1 MEVKTKFNVG
11 DVVYFIF
18 NNELHKGVVSSVRV
32 SCEKQYVRIRYNV
45 CVFDDIDGV
54 VVLKTEF
61 SKNNLFDS
69 VDDLC
74 AALKDTQF
82 DETELEKC
90 KNFATSVY

>member
-1 MEVKTKFNVG
+1 MKVETKFNVG

-32 SCEKQYVRIRYNV
+32 FSKKRYGSISYNV

-54 VVLKTEF
+54 VVLNTEYTER
-61 SKNNLFDS
+61 NLFDS